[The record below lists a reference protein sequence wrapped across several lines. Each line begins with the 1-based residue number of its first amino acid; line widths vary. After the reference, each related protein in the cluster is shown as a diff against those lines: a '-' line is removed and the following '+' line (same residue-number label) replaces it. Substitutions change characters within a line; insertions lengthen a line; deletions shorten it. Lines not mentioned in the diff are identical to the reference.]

1 MTTEKLK
8 TVTSIDGELVSPAK
22 ATISVF
28 DNSLLYA
35 EGLFETFLAV
45 DDRLIFLNEHLRRLR
60 EGSKVINL
68 PLPISRPTLVE
79 WLRMTARAH
88 PDHVKKVRLTVTS
101 GESARYT
108 GIQGKSRV
116 IISASPHQMPRR
128 PFSLHVST
136 FGVDQD
142 SVFRRIKTISYGIHA
157 AALKKAHRMKCDDAL
172 MINEQGDVAEAT
184 SANIFWV
191 KRGTVY
197 TPPLSS
203 GCLDGVTRRA
213 TLKQAHKLGF
223 RIKEANIKLPD
234 LLKADEIFLSSSLK
248 FVVAVD
254 LIMVGNRKYRFADG
268 PITAKLS
275 AHFRRWAKI

>member
-1 MTTEKLK
+1 MTAEKLK
-8 TVTSIDGELVSPAK
+8 TVTSIDGKLVPPSK

-60 EGSKVINL
+60 EGSRVINL
-68 PLPISRPTLVE
+68 PLPISRQVLIE
-79 WLRMTARAH
+79 WLRMTAGAH

-108 GIQGKSRV
+108 GVQGKSHV
-116 IISASPHQMPRR
+116 IISASPHQMPQR
-128 PFSLHVST
+128 PFSLHVSA
-136 FGVDQD
+136 FGIDQD

-157 AALKKAHRMKCDDAL
+157 AALKKARRLNCDDAL
-172 MINEQGDVAEAT
+172 MINERGNVAEAT

-191 KRGTVY
+191 KRGTVC

-213 TLKQAHKLGF
+213 TLKQASKLGL
-223 RIKEANIKLPD
+223 RVKETNIELAD

-248 FVVAVD
+248 FVVSVGM
-254 LIMVGNRKYRFADG
+254 IMVGNRKYTLAES
-268 PITAKLS
+268 PVTEKLS
-275 AHFRRWAKI
+275 AYFRRWAKI

>member
-1 MTTEKLK
+1 MTSRKLR
-8 TVTSIDGELVSPAK
+8 TVTSIDGKLVTPSK

-60 EGSKVINL
+60 AGSKVINL
-68 PLPISRPTLVE
+68 SLPIPRSVLVQ

-88 PDHVKKVRLTVTS
+88 PDHIKKVRLTVTS

-108 GIQGKSRV
+108 GIQGKPRV
-116 IISASPHQMPRR
+116 IISASPHQMPPR
-128 PFSLHVST
+128 PFRLHVSA
-136 FGVDQD
+136 FGVDQQ

-157 AALKKAHRMKCDDAL
+157 AALKKAQRVKCDDAL
-172 MINEQGDVAEAT
+172 MINEQGNVAEAT

-213 TLKQAHKLGF
+213 TLKQARKLGLKV
-223 RIKEANIKLPD
+223 KEADIKLSD
-234 LLKADEIFLSSSLK
+234 LLKTDEIFLSSSLK
-248 FVVAVD
+248 FVAPVD
-254 LIMVGNRKYRFADG
+254 TIIVGNRKYSFPEGYVAE
-268 PITAKLS
+268 KLS
-275 AHFRRWAKI
+275 AYFRRWAKI

>member
-8 TVTSIDGELVSPAK
+8 TVTSIDGKLVPASK

-60 EGSKVINL
+60 EGSKVIRL
-68 PLPISRPTLVE
+68 PVPVSRPVLIE

-88 PDHVKKVRLTVTS
+88 PDHIKKVRLTITS

-108 GIQGKSRV
+108 GIQGKPKV
-116 IISASPHQMPRR
+116 IISASPHRMPEQ
-128 PFSLHVST
+128 PYKLHVSE
-136 FGVDQD
+136 FGIDQD
-142 SVFRRIKTISYGIHA
+142 SIFRRIKTISYGIHA
-157 AALKKAHRMKCDDAL
+157 AALKKAQRLGCDDAL
-172 MINEQGDVAEAT
+172 MINEQGHVAEAT

-191 KRGTVY
+191 RRRTVF
-197 TPPLSS
+197 TPPISS

-223 RIKEANIKLPD
+223 KIREANIKLPD

-248 FVVAVD
+248 FVAAVGM
-254 LIMVGNRKYRFADG
+254 IMVGNRKHRLADS
-268 PITAKLS
+268 PIAGKLS
-275 AHFRRWAKI
+275 ACFRRMAKI